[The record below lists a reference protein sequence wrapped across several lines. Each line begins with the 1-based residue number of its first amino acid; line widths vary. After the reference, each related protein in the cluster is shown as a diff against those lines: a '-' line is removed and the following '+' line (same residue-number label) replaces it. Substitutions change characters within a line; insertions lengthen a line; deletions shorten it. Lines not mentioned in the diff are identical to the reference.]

1 MKSLC
6 ILRQGYELPG
16 NIFST
21 GKTYCPNTICW
32 IDKYNFREAICK
44 KLCVTLV
51 PPAPPCRPPYR
62 PKHTH
67 WDVQCTPPSC
77 VWQLWGE
84 VRSDSQVKI

>member
-44 KLCVTLV
+44 KLCVSL
-51 PPAPPCRPPYR
+51 A
-62 PKHTH
+62 
-67 WDVQCTPPSC
+67 TPPRLAPHTAPNTHTGMYSAPLPVVC
-77 VWQLWGE
+77 GSLE
-84 VRSDSQVKI
+84 EKSDQTHK